1 MDDTRWRG
9 LLVPLGVS
17 TGDGRRFLPE
27 GLSFR
32 DLPLPLKW
40 QRQDTMGHDD
50 SIVVGAME
58 EINVGTVAEAVKQ
71 GWISEDA
78 AQSLDSDMQGV
89 WGVGVLFDSLDSEAM
104 PRLAEDVAE
113 VLHLLS
119 QQVVGPSVDPGEA
132 EAVLAEEGSD
142 EPLTEQ
148 RLEELL
154 VQAYETGVEPPIE
167 ILFTTYQ
174 IAAATLVPTP
184 AFKQCRPFELLAGA
198 PEALVAAV
206 TGATDLPVA
215 DRETEWD
222 GAAAARRVF
231 DACTDGETVDPQ
243 CVSRAFLWQ
252 DPDADPSTMGAYK
265 LGFADL
271 VDGQLQI
278 VPRGVAACAGGR
290 GVDAADIPEDDKQ
303 AIRRKVCALYGQIQ
317 DEHEDWPDCP
327 FDMQPDEMS
336 TTDRS
341 AALALVAAQGTH
353 GAAEDFAMPP
363 ADHLYPLTVGEPDE
377 SGVRRVHGY
386 IAAAGTCHTGFREC
400 VTPPQSTG
408 AYAAFHRYTTTR
420 SGRGL
425 PVAAGRI
432 TLAGGA
438 LTGSCQCC
446 PGIDDHACNRLSMGA
461 AVAHYDRAQPV
472 AWVRA
477 VDTPAGIWVS
487 GVLDPDCSPTDLQQL
502 SSPRLRVSGDWRE
515 TAGNLELA
523 EVLVLSRQA
532 PGFPIP
538 RTHISHGRQTAL
550 VAAGPVTAGPVV
562 RVRPAPAV
570 PVVDSKQLAR
580 DLAAELAA
588 GGYLPAL
595 LPEGASTALPPQQA
609 ANPQLVAELAAEVT
623 GYADQARHNAVQE
636 LISEVTGV

>member
-1 MDDTRWRG
+1 MDTKWRG
-9 LLVPLGVS
+9 LLAPLGVS

-27 GLSFR
+27 GLSSR
-32 DLPLPLKW
+32 ELPLPLKW

-50 SIVVGAME
+50 SIIVGAVE
-58 EINVGTVAEAVKQ
+58 QINVGTVAQAVKE
-71 GWISEDA
+71 GWISQDA
-78 AQSLDSDMQGV
+78 AKPLDKDMQGA
-89 WGVGVLFDSLDSEAM
+89 WGVGTLFDSLDSRSM

-113 VLHLLS
+113 VLHLLAE
-119 QQVVGPSVDPGEA
+119 QVVGPSVDPGEA

-154 VQAYETGVEPPIE
+154 VQAYETGVEPAIE

-184 AFKQCRPFELLAGA
+184 AFKQCRPFELLAGQ

-206 TGATDLPVA
+206 SGATDLPVA

-231 DACTDGETVDPQ
+231 DACTDGDTVDPQ

-252 DPDADPSTMGAYK
+252 DPDADPTTMGAYK
-265 LGFADL
+265 LGFAD
-271 VDGQLQI
+271 VIDGQLQI

-290 GVDAADIPEDDKQ
+290 GVDAADIPDEDKQ
-303 AIRRKVCALYGQIQ
+303 AIRRKICALYGQIQ

-327 FDMQPDEMS
+327 FDMQSDEMS
-336 TTDRS
+336 TTDPS
-341 AALALVAAQGTH
+341 VALALVAAQAVYGEL
-353 GAAEDFAMPP
+353 EDFAVPP
-363 ADHLYPLTVGEPDE
+363 ADHLYPLTVGEPDQF
-377 SGVRRVHGY
+377 GVRHVHGY

-408 AYAAFHRYTTTR
+408 GAYAAFHRYTTTR
-420 SGRGL
+420 SGRSL

-438 LTGSCQCC
+438 LTGSCPCC

-461 AVAHYDRAQPV
+461 TVAHYDRARPV

-477 VDTPAGIWVS
+477 VDVPAGIWVS
-487 GVLDPDCSPTDLQQL
+487 GVVDPDCSPADLQQL

-532 PGFPIP
+532 PGFPVP
-538 RTHISHGRQTAL
+538 RTHISRGRQTAL
-550 VAAGPVTAGPVV
+550 VAAGPVL
-562 RVRPAPAV
+562 RERPAPAV
-570 PVVDSKQLAR
+570 PVFDSKQLAR

-588 GGYLPAL
+588 GGYLPVV
-595 LPEGASTALPPQQA
+595 LPGGAPAPVPPQQQA
-609 ANPQLVAELAAEVT
+609 ADPQLVAALAAEVT
-623 GYADQARHNAVQE
+623 GHLDQARHNAVQD